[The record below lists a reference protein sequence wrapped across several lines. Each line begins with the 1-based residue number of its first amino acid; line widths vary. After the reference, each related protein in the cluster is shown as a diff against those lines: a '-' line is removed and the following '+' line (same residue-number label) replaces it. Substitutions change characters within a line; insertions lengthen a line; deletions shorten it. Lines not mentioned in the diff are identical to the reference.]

1 MKAKLQ
7 RNKEISTLVTLM
19 FTDDNKLYVL
29 KNGNYKEI
37 SDYHYENYEDFSY
50 TAEELEITVRDKL
63 NQARKTIIEQ
73 ETEISI
79 LEKYLES
86 EKN

>member
-7 RNKEISTLVTLM
+7 RNKEISTLVTLR
-19 FTDDNKLYVL
+19 FTDGNKLYTL

-37 SDYHYENYEDFSY
+37 SDYHYENYEDFEY
-50 TAEELEITVRDKL
+50 TTEELEIAIRDKL
-63 NQARKTIIEQ
+63 NQAQKTIIEQ
-73 ETEISI
+73 EAEISI
-79 LEKYLES
+79 YQKYLES